1 MKRIVMAGGFA
12 LVLALVATA
21 VPAVAQQGAQ
31 PAAASKVA
39 YVNTREILRQTPGY
53 AQAESL
59 YNKEFDAYQVEVQRL
74 RSTLDSAAG
83 DFERRSAML
92 NATQRKTEQLA
103 LQDKGKKA
111 EQRVQE
117 LQQKMGQR
125 ERELLEP
132 IQSRI
137 NSVIEGMR
145 AAGGYA
151 IIFDVSAPNSPIVT
165 ADRAL
170 DMTDKVIQQLK

>member
-1 MKRIVMAGGFA
+1 MKRIVMWGGFA
-12 LVLALVATA
+12 LVLGLVATA
-21 VPAVAQQGAQ
+21 VPVVAQQGAQ
-31 PAAASKVA
+31 PAVPTKVA

-59 YNKEFDAYQVEVQRL
+59 YNKEFESYQAEVQRL
-74 RSTLDSAAG
+74 RLSLDSAAG
-83 DFERRSAML
+83 DFERRSQML
-92 NATQRKTEQLA
+92 NATQRKSEQQA
-103 LQDKGKKA
+103 LQERDKKA
-111 EQRVQE
+111 GQRVQE

-137 NSVIEGMR
+137 NSVIEGVR

-151 IIFDVSAPNSPIVT
+151 IIFDISAPSSPIVT

-170 DMTDKVIQQLK
+170 DLTDKVIQQLK